1 MKDILIVGLVG
12 LLWELVS
19 SDGGELITIVLFA
32 LLVGT
37 AIARTPRARDIVVI
51 CGVGLSWQTMLA
63 DSRDGVTIALFVL
76 PPFRLF
82 LDTLASQQTTTT
94 GFSRRVAWIS
104 VNPGR
109 LQQWL
114 LKGFVG
120 MGRRIKLRSGS
131 DAPCCH
137 GIPHCGARTDAGT
150 AHIITCPGLRGHGAG
165 QRSSRSACRVVV
177 RDRRRGGLLR
187 ASQEVEGPQLHCSD
201 QVPCT
206 CCHRRWDPD
215 ACVLAAGWRAAI
227 TMTGDGAASHGN
239 GAGEPRRCSRP
250 SRPSIGSRST
260 NGSMPG
266 RHAVTFRPTGK
277 TGNRNLRKSA
287 AVLLAGARRVGEY
300 EPASIGGSGVWF
312 RAVPS
317 AVALRALA
325 DGSAAHTI

>member
-37 AIARTPRARDIVVI
+37 AIARTPRARDVVVI
-51 CGVGLSWQTMLA
+51 CGVGPSWQTMLA
-63 DSRDGVTIALFVL
+63 S
-76 PPFRLF
+76 
-82 LDTLASQQTTTT
+82 
-94 GFSRRVAWIS
+94 
-104 VNPGR
+104 
-109 LQQWL
+109 
-114 LKGFVG
+114 
-120 MGRRIKLRSGS
+120 
-131 DAPCCH
+131 
-137 GIPHCGARTDAGT
+137 
-150 AHIITCPGLRGHGAG
+150 
-165 QRSSRSACRVVV
+165 
-177 RDRRRGGLLR
+177 
-187 ASQEVEGPQLHCSD
+187 QLHCSD

-215 ACVLAAGWRAAI
+215 AGVLAAGWRAAI